1 MAKHSKRFISHY
13 LEGIPKKVLKDHP
26 HLINELI
33 QGKPGIYGLYKNNQ
47 LVRVG
52 LTKNLSSRLKN
63 YLEWQGKRDWDT
75 CNLYIPKSKMYLK
88 TLESILIRMVKP
100 ALNDQK
106 KGTIPG
112 AKNLEPIYEEKKK
125 GFLKEFDLKKHEM
138 ELTKKKK
145 RRKTKKIGATH
156 KKIALAPYIDPKKP
170 FFKIY
175 GTYNG
180 KIYSALVLG
189 NGIIKFD
196 GKKYDTPSAVAKYV
210 TGCSIDGWHFWKYKD
225 PKTGELLPL
234 DNLRRK

>member
-1 MAKHSKRFISHY
+1 LAKHSKRFISHY

-75 CNLYIPKSKMYLK
+75 CNFYIPKSKMYLK

-138 ELTKKKK
+138 ELTQKKEKENQEDRGYAQK
-145 RRKTKKIGATH
+145 DCAC
-156 KKIALAPYIDPKKP
+156 P
-170 FFKIY
+170 IY
-175 GTYNG
+175 
-180 KIYSALVLG
+180 
-189 NGIIKFD
+189 
-196 GKKYDTPSAVAKYV
+196 
-210 TGCSIDGWHFWKYKD
+210 
-225 PKTGELLPL
+225 
-234 DNLRRK
+234 